1 MIVNVNIQFLKN
13 NDIAL
18 GDDDDDGDNKKKIVT
33 MVAKCLA
40 GLTGHYKATDV
51 AGRSLLSSESNY
63 TTFAFRSRS
72 NFTHAGY
79 VWTPLRRDFD
89 ENVKESIRGLRLTKD
104 GHGAVFDVPNE
115 HAEAFRKR
123 CVNEDEVENKWTCFY
138 EPSKLPELKK
148 IV

>member
-1 MIVNVNIQFLKN
+1 MRSNCTRRKSNTREHTQVPESVVKLLEPHAVQFLKT

-18 GDDDDDGDNKKKIVT
+18 GDDDDDDDDDNKKRIVT

-40 GLTGHYKATDV
+40 GLTGHYKATDL

-104 GHGAVFDVPNE
+104 GHGAVFDVRSVSVR
-115 HAEAFRKR
+115 ARRQF
-123 CVNEDEVENKWTCFY
+123 
-138 EPSKLPELKK
+138 
-148 IV
+148 